1 MVRKHHS
8 KKTLR
13 RRSHR
18 SRRTHKNRRGGGH
31 GGLGSGPAFTSG
43 ASQVLKQMSPAP
55 ISGGFR
61 KLTRTLKRLL
71 PF

>member
-1 MVRKHHS
+1 MAKKHHS
-8 KKTLR
+8 KKTHR
-13 RRSHR
+13 RKH
-18 SRRTHKNRRGGGH
+18 SRRARHTRKRGGFR

-43 ASQVLKQMSPAP
+43 ASQVLKQMAPAP

-61 KLTRTLKRLL
+61 KMARTLKRLL